1 MNVFRPSVYLRV
13 GPSGSGHTQFINGAV
28 MMCGFKLFPA
38 GSGTPLKMFHRNP
51 GKFEED
57 VGKCKVKKMV
67 AFDNIHL
74 NHGIKSFK
82 SLNGIGLT
90 YTNLNGVDT
99 MCFSVMSS
107 KLSNMKEDNEA
118 DAGDVLD
125 FVFGCRELE
134 SRHHTMYENVTEIHH
149 LLGNGTVRVLACD
162 KKKLTGTVVVSHEE
176 CLDRILTQMEN
187 REMSMV
193 WEA

>member
-13 GPSGSGHTQFINGAV
+13 GPS
-28 MMCGFKLFPA
+28 KLRPV

-57 VGKCKVKKMV
+57 VGKCKVKKMG

-99 MCFSVMSS
+99 MCFSVMTS
-107 KLSNMKEDNEA
+107 KLSNRKEDNEV

-134 SRHHTMYENVTEIHH
+134 SRHHTMYERH
-149 LLGNGTVRVLACD
+149 GNPPSSREWNGAGSRVRQKEADGYGCGLA
-162 KKKLTGTVVVSHEE
+162 
-176 CLDRILTQMEN
+176 
-187 REMSMV
+187 
-193 WEA
+193 